1 MTGIQTR
8 DDLMYALSL
17 AAELEHG
24 ICLQYLYAAYTL
36 KTTVDGLTAAQAA
49 TVNQWETDLLEI
61 ARQEMGHLGLVN
73 NLLTDN
79 RGIATLPPAELPAE
93 GPLRVHRYSPAG

>member
-1 MTGIQTR
+1 MIGIETPDGIQTR
-8 DDLMYALSL
+8 DDLIYALSL

-49 TVNQWETDLLEI
+49 TVNQWETDLLLD
-61 ARQEMGHLGLVN
+61 R
-73 NLLTDN
+73 
-79 RGIATLPPAELPAE
+79 
-93 GPLRVHRYSPAG
+93 PAGDGAPGIGEQPAHRNVN